1 MDSYNDLGQI
11 VSVKIGNDNVL
22 SEKHSY
28 DIHGWNKKSEFYNS
42 KVHYTPV
49 FSEELKYADGNTPC
63 YNGNISSVINY
74 RMYEGQAFDY
84 KYDGMD
90 RLVLSQF
97 YKPDDNASISP
108 AIDYSESFEYN
119 ENSALTRIR
128 RKGRYYTD
136 SCTEIDDLHLKYD
149 GNLLLRV
156 DDNGRDSYVNGASDF
171 HAYEDEREHF
181 SYNSNGAITRDVT
194 KGVANI
200 EYDLTGMP
208 KRIQFRN
215 GSVTEYV
222 YTADGIKLKTIHRT
236 AVDGISTY
244 SNRVLSDAET
254 LGEDSTLYVDGF
266 EFHNTYDS
274 GKYYYANGYMDCDT
288 CGHCNYN
295 FFAKDHLGNIRAEYN
310 SDGVLNQMNNYYSYG
325 GDLCDFDKKAN
336 DAQFHK
342 YNGKEL
348 DRMHGLNLYDYSARQ
363 YDAALGQFTSM
374 DPLCEKYYH
383 ISPYAY
389 CAGNPVKYVDPD
401 GRDAVAVIDE
411 QNKIVRIK
419 ANYYVNTKGVYKR
432 GTDKLL
438 CAGYSPQDI
447 KSMNKMIS
455 NLNKEG
461 YVISSGACKGFSL
474 QFDMQF
480 VDGGD
485 FMNCSQK
492 ATSDYYNTDNGDINI
507 GNVIQRN
514 YETDDVD
521 LSPKLDGS
529 QVGGY
534 TKPYNLIMMNA
545 SSDCNGDNLDNNT
558 NRLHELFHTLG
569 FDDMPGSK
577 GIMDYSTLRINQKD
591 IDSILKYIEQMNK
604 QK

>member
-1 MDSYNDLGQI
+1 MGYIGFERGRLDSY
-11 VSVKIGNDNVL
+11 
-22 SEKHSY
+22 
-28 DIHGWNKKSEFYNS
+28 FY
-42 KVHYTPV
+42 Y
-49 FSEELKYADGNTPC
+49 
-63 YNGNISSVINY
+63 
-74 RMYEGQAFDY
+74 
-84 KYDGMD
+84 
-90 RLVLSQF
+90 
-97 YKPDDNASISP
+97 
-108 AIDYSESFEYN
+108 
-119 ENSALTRIR
+119 
-128 RKGRYYTD
+128 
-136 SCTEIDDLHLKYD
+136 
-149 GNLLLRV
+149 
-156 DDNGRDSYVNGASDF
+156 
-171 HAYEDEREHF
+171 
-181 SYNSNGAITRDVT
+181 
-194 KGVANI
+194 
-200 EYDLTGMP
+200 
-208 KRIQFRN
+208 
-215 GSVTEYV
+215 
-222 YTADGIKLKTIHRT
+222 
-236 AVDGISTY
+236 
-244 SNRVLSDAET
+244 
-254 LGEDSTLYVDGF
+254 
-266 EFHNTYDS
+266 
-274 GKYYYANGYMDCDT
+274 
-288 CGHCNYN
+288 
-295 FFAKDHLGNIRAEYN
+295 AKDHLGNVRHVDRSTPGRDNGI
-310 SDGVLNQMNNYYSYG
+310 VQITNYYPFG
-325 GDLCDFDKKAN
+325 GILNESFNRVDYQNKL
-336 DAQFHK
+336 
-342 YNGKEL
+342 YNGKEY

-363 YDAALGQFTSM
+363 YDPAIGQFTSI
-374 DPLCEKYYH
+374 DPRCEKYYH

-521 LSPKLDGS
+521 LSPKPDGS

-577 GIMDYSTLRINQKD
+577 GIMDYSTLRINQND

>member
-1 MDSYNDLGQI
+1 MI
-11 VSVKIGNDNVL
+11 I
-22 SEKHSY
+22 
-28 DIHGWNKKSEFYNS
+28 I
-42 KVHYTPV
+42 
-49 FSEELKYADGNTPC
+49 
-63 YNGNISSVINY
+63 
-74 RMYEGQAFDY
+74 
-84 KYDGMD
+84 
-90 RLVLSQF
+90 
-97 YKPDDNASISP
+97 
-108 AIDYSESFEYN
+108 
-119 ENSALTRIR
+119 
-128 RKGRYYTD
+128 
-136 SCTEIDDLHLKYD
+136 
-149 GNLLLRV
+149 
-156 DDNGRDSYVNGASDF
+156 
-171 HAYEDEREHF
+171 
-181 SYNSNGAITRDVT
+181 
-194 KGVANI
+194 
-200 EYDLTGMP
+200 
-208 KRIQFRN
+208 
-215 GSVTEYV
+215 TEYV
-222 YTADGIKLKTIHRT
+222 YIADGVKLKTIHRT
-236 AVDGISTY
+236 AVDGIEAVGS
-244 SNRVLSDAET
+244 SPELSEQNT
-254 LGEDSTLYVDGF
+254 HHKDSTLYVGAY
-266 EFHNTYDS
+266 EIST
-274 GKYYYANGYMDCDT
+274 GLKRCKYNFANGYVDIS
-288 CGHCNYN
+288 GAYVQSYNY
-295 FFAKDHLGNIRAEYN
+295 FAKDHLGNVRHVAYN
-310 SDGVLNQMNNYYSYG
+310 IPNRKSSILQKNNYYPFG
-325 GDLCDFDKKAN
+325 GLHNEGDNRLSQNKL
-336 DAQFHK
+336 
-342 YNGKEL
+342 YNGKEY
-348 DRMHGLNLYDYSARQ
+348 DPMHGLNLYDYSARQ
-363 YDAALGQFTSM
+363 YDPAVGQFTSM